1 MIKRRLLPE
10 LLKHL
15 SEKELSL
22 IVGPRQAG
30 KTTLM
35 KLLMLELSK
44 INQPSLMLN
53 LDIEEDKKFFDSQEL
68 LLRKVRLELGT
79 QGYVFVDEI
88 QRKEDAGLF
97 LKGLYDMDLPYKWVV
112 SGSGSLELKEKIHES
127 LAGRKRVF
135 ELSTLSWEEF
145 VDFRTSYRYEHH
157 LGEFMDLEAEKTR
170 GLLEEYLSFGGF
182 PRIVLEQE
190 LSEKRKIMSELYESY
205 LLKDLV
211 ELLGI
216 QKSEE
221 FTGLTRIMAS
231 QMGKMVNKQ
240 ELSSTLGLNIHTI
253 NHYLWYMEKTFFIEK
268 VTPFF
273 RNIRKEICKAPVY
286 YFSDL
291 GMRNFALGLFG
302 STTALLG
309 DGFLFQN
316 FVFHRLKEWARD
328 TSWQVHY
335 WRTTNKAEVDFVVD
349 QGVELIPVEVKY
361 QNLLKPNPG
370 RSLLSFL
377 AQYQPK
383 KAYIIH
389 LGKEMRR
396 MEGSTELVF
405 LPFYRLGEDH
415 SWE

>member
-10 LLKHL
+10 LIKHL
-15 SEKELSL
+15 KEKEISL

-35 KLLMLELSK
+35 KLLMHELAK
-44 INQPSLMLN
+44 QNQPSLMLN
-53 LDIEEDKKFFDSQEL
+53 LDIEEDKKYFDSQEH
-68 LLRKVRLELGT
+68 LLRKIRLELGN

-88 QRKEDAGLF
+88 QRKENAGLF
-97 LKGLYDMDLPYKWVV
+97 LKGLYDMDLPYHWMV

-135 ELSTLSWEEF
+135 ELSTLSWEEW
-145 VDFRTSYRYEHH
+145 VDYRTSYRFEQN
-157 LGEFMDLEAEKTR
+157 LGEFMELEATKTKA
-170 GLLEEYLSFGGF
+170 LLEEYLSFGGF

-216 QKSEE
+216 QKTEE
-221 FTGLTRIMAS
+221 FTGLARLMAS
-231 QMGKMVNKQ
+231 QMGKMANKQ
-240 ELSSTLGLNIHTI
+240 ELSSTLGLHIHTI
-253 NHYLWYMEKTFFIEK
+253 NHYLWYMEKTFYIEK
-268 VTPFF
+268 VTPFY

-302 STTALLG
+302 SSAPLLS

-316 FVFHRLKEWARD
+316 FVFHRLKDWVRD
-328 TSWQVHY
+328 TSWQIHY

-349 QGVELIPVEVKY
+349 QGIEITPVEVKY

-377 AQYQPK
+377 AQYQSK
-383 KAYIIH
+383 KAYIVH

-396 MEGSTELVF
+396 MEGNTELVF
-405 LPFYRLGEDH
+405 LPFYRLIPASME
-415 SWE
+415 

>member
-10 LLKHL
+10 LIKHL
-15 SEKELSL
+15 KEKEISL

-35 KLLMLELSK
+35 KLLMHELAK
-44 INQPSLMLN
+44 QNQPSLMLN
-53 LDIEEDKKFFDSQEL
+53 LDIEEDKKYFDSQEH
-68 LLRKVRLELGT
+68 LLRKIRLELGN

-88 QRKEDAGLF
+88 QRKENAGLF
-97 LKGLYDMDLPYKWVV
+97 LKGLYDMDLPYHWMV

-135 ELSTLSWEEF
+135 ELSTLSWEEW
-145 VDFRTSYRYEHH
+145 VEYRTSYRFEQN
-157 LGEFMDLEAEKTR
+157 LGEFMELEATKTKA
-170 GLLEEYLSFGGF
+170 LLEEYLSFGGF

-216 QKSEE
+216 QKTEE
-221 FTGLTRIMAS
+221 FTGLARLMAS
-231 QMGKMVNKQ
+231 QLGKMVNKQ
-240 ELSSTLGLNIHTI
+240 ELSSTLGLHIHTI
-253 NHYLWYMEKTFFIEK
+253 NHYLWYMEKTFYIEK
-268 VTPFF
+268 VTPFY

-302 STTALLG
+302 SSAPLLS

-316 FVFHRLKEWARD
+316 FVFHRLKDWVRD
-328 TSWQVHY
+328 TSWQIHY

-349 QGVELIPVEVKY
+349 QGIEITPVEVKY

-383 KAYIIH
+383 KAYIVH

-396 MEGSTELVF
+396 MEGNTELVF
-405 LPFYRLGEDH
+405 LPFYRLIPASME
-415 SWE
+415 

>member
-10 LLKHL
+10 LIKHL
-15 SEKELSL
+15 KEKEISL

-35 KLLMLELSK
+35 KLLMHELAK
-44 INQPSLMLN
+44 QNQPSLMLN
-53 LDIEEDKKFFDSQEL
+53 LDIEEDKKYFDSQEH
-68 LLRKVRLELGT
+68 LLRKIRLELGN

-88 QRKEDAGLF
+88 QRKENAGLF
-97 LKGLYDMDLPYKWVV
+97 LKGLYDMDLPYHWMV

-135 ELSTLSWEEF
+135 ELSTLSWEEW
-145 VDFRTSYRYEHH
+145 VDYRTSYRFEQN
-157 LGEFMDLEAEKTR
+157 LGEFMELEATKTKA
-170 GLLEEYLSFGGF
+170 LLEEYLSFGGF

-216 QKSEE
+216 QKTEE
-221 FTGLTRIMAS
+221 FTGLARLMAS

-240 ELSSTLGLNIHTI
+240 ELSSTLGLHIHTI
-253 NHYLWYMEKTFFIEK
+253 NHYLWYMEKTFYIEK
-268 VTPFF
+268 VTPFY

-302 STTALLG
+302 SSAPLLS

-316 FVFHRLKEWARD
+316 FVFHRLKDWVRD
-328 TSWQVHY
+328 TSWQIHY

-349 QGVELIPVEVKY
+349 QGIEITPVEVKY

-383 KAYIIH
+383 KAYIVH

-396 MEGSTELVF
+396 MEGNTELVF
-405 LPFYRLGEDH
+405 LPFYRLIPASME
-415 SWE
+415 

>member
-1 MIKRRLLPE
+1 
-10 LLKHL
+10 
-15 SEKELSL
+15 
-22 IVGPRQAG
+22 
-30 KTTLM
+30 
-35 KLLMLELSK
+35 
-44 INQPSLMLN
+44 
-53 LDIEEDKKFFDSQEL
+53 
-68 LLRKVRLELGT
+68 
-79 QGYVFVDEI
+79 VFVDEI
-88 QRKEDAGLF
+88 QRKENAGLF
-97 LKGLYDMDLPYKWVV
+97 LKGLYDMDLPYHWMV

-135 ELSTLSWEEF
+135 ELSTLSWEEW
-145 VDFRTSYRYEHH
+145 VDYRTSYRFEQN
-157 LGEFMDLEAEKTR
+157 LGEFMELEATKTKA
-170 GLLEEYLSFGGF
+170 LLEEYLSFGGF

-190 LSEKRKIMSELYESY
+190 LSEKRKILSELYESY

-216 QKSEE
+216 QKTEE
-221 FTGLTRIMAS
+221 FTGLARLMAS

-240 ELSSTLGLNIHTI
+240 ELSSTLGLHIHTI

-268 VTPFF
+268 VTPFY

-302 STTALLG
+302 SSAPLLS

-316 FVFHRLKEWARD
+316 FVFHRLKDWVRD
-328 TSWQVHY
+328 TSWQIHY

-383 KAYIIH
+383 KAYIVH

-396 MEGSTELVF
+396 MEGNTELVF
-405 LPFYRLGEDH
+405 LPFYRLIPASME
-415 SWE
+415 

>member
-10 LLKHL
+10 LIKHL
-15 SEKELSL
+15 KEKEISL

-35 KLLMLELSK
+35 KLLMHELAK
-44 INQPSLMLN
+44 QNQPSLMLN
-53 LDIEEDKKFFDSQEL
+53 LDIEEDKKYFDSQEH
-68 LLRKVRLELGT
+68 LLRKIRLELGN
-79 QGYVFVDEI
+79 QGYVFVDEV
-88 QRKEDAGLF
+88 QRKENAGLF
-97 LKGLYDMDLPYKWVV
+97 LKGLYDMDLPYHWMV

-135 ELSTLSWEEF
+135 ELSTLSWEEW
-145 VDFRTSYRYEHH
+145 VEYRTSYRFEQN
-157 LGEFMDLEAEKTR
+157 LGEFMELEATKTKA
-170 GLLEEYLSFGGF
+170 LLEEYLCFGGF

-216 QKSEE
+216 QKTEE
-221 FTGLTRIMAS
+221 FTGLARLMAS

-240 ELSSTLGLNIHTI
+240 ELSSTLGLHIHTI
-253 NHYLWYMEKTFFIEK
+253 NHYLWYMEKTFYIEK
-268 VTPFF
+268 VTPFY

-302 STTALLG
+302 SSAPLLS

-316 FVFHRLKEWARD
+316 FVFHRLKDWVRD
-328 TSWQVHY
+328 TSWQIHY

-349 QGVELIPVEVKY
+349 QGIEITPVEVKY

-383 KAYIIH
+383 KAYIVH

-396 MEGSTELVF
+396 MEGNTELVF
-405 LPFYRLGEDH
+405 LPFYRLIPASME
-415 SWE
+415 

>member
-10 LLKHL
+10 LIKHL
-15 SEKELSL
+15 KEKEVSL

-35 KLLMLELSK
+35 KLLMHELTK
-44 INQPSLMLN
+44 QNQPSLMLN
-53 LDIEEDKKFFDSQEL
+53 LDIEEDKKYFDSQEH
-68 LLRKVRLELGT
+68 LLRKIRLELGN

-88 QRKEDAGLF
+88 QRKENAGLF
-97 LKGLYDMDLPYKWVV
+97 LKGLYDMDLPYHWIV

-135 ELSTLSWEEF
+135 ELSTLSWEEW
-145 VDFRTSYRYEHH
+145 VDYRTSYRFEQN
-157 LGEFMDLEAEKTR
+157 LGEFMELEATKTKA
-170 GLLEEYLSFGGF
+170 LLEEYLSFGGF

-216 QKSEE
+216 QKTEE
-221 FTGLTRIMAS
+221 FTGLARLMAS

-240 ELSSTLGLNIHTI
+240 ELSSNLGLHIHTI

-268 VTPFF
+268 VTPFY

-302 STTALLG
+302 SSAPLLS

-316 FVFHRLKEWARD
+316 FVFHRLKDWVRD
-328 TSWQVHY
+328 TSWQIHY

-349 QGVELIPVEVKY
+349 QGVELIPVEVKF

-396 MEGSTELVF
+396 MEGDTELVF
-405 LPFYRLGEDH
+405 LPFYRLIP
-415 SWE
+415 SSMV

>member
-10 LLKHL
+10 LIKHL
-15 SEKELSL
+15 KEKEISL

-35 KLLMLELSK
+35 KLLMHELAK
-44 INQPSLMLN
+44 QNQPSLMLN
-53 LDIEEDKKFFDSQEL
+53 LDIEEDKKYFDSQEH
-68 LLRKVRLELGT
+68 LLRKIRLELGN

-88 QRKEDAGLF
+88 QRKENAGLF
-97 LKGLYDMDLPYKWVV
+97 LKGLYDMDLPYHWMV

-135 ELSTLSWEEF
+135 ELSTLSWEEW
-145 VDFRTSYRYEHH
+145 VDYRTSYRFEQN
-157 LGEFMDLEAEKTR
+157 LGEFMELEATKTKA
-170 GLLEEYLSFGGF
+170 LLEEYLSFGGF

-216 QKSEE
+216 QKTEE
-221 FTGLTRIMAS
+221 FTGLARLMAS

-240 ELSSTLGLNIHTI
+240 ELSSTLGLHIHTI

-268 VTPFF
+268 VTPFY

-302 STTALLG
+302 SSAPLLS

-316 FVFHRLKEWARD
+316 FVFHRLKDWVRD
-328 TSWQVHY
+328 TSWQIHY

-349 QGVELIPVEVKY
+349 QGVELIPVEVKF

-383 KAYIIH
+383 KAYIVH

-396 MEGSTELVF
+396 MEGNTELVF
-405 LPFYRLGEDH
+405 LPFYRLIPASME
-415 SWE
+415 

>member
-10 LLKHL
+10 LIKHL
-15 SEKELSL
+15 KEKEISL

-35 KLLMLELSK
+35 KLLMHELTK
-44 INQPSLMLN
+44 QNQPSLMLN
-53 LDIEEDKKFFDSQEL
+53 LDIEEDKKYFDSQEH
-68 LLRKVRLELGT
+68 LLRKIRLELGN

-88 QRKEDAGLF
+88 QRKENAGLF
-97 LKGLYDMDLPYKWVV
+97 LKGLYDMDLPYHWMV

-135 ELSTLSWEEF
+135 ELSTLSWEEW
-145 VDFRTSYRYEHH
+145 VDYRTSYRFEQN
-157 LGEFMDLEAEKTR
+157 LGEFMELEATKTKA
-170 GLLEEYLSFGGF
+170 LLEEYLSFGGF

-216 QKSEE
+216 QKTEE
-221 FTGLTRIMAS
+221 FTGLARIMAS

-240 ELSSTLGLNIHTI
+240 ELSSTLGLHIHTI

-268 VTPFF
+268 VTPFY

-302 STTALLG
+302 SSAPLLS

-316 FVFHRLKEWARD
+316 FVFHRLKDWVRD
-328 TSWQVHY
+328 TSWQIHY

-349 QGVELIPVEVKY
+349 QGVELIPVEVKF

-383 KAYIIH
+383 KAYIVH

-396 MEGSTELVF
+396 IEGNTELVF
-405 LPFYRLGEDH
+405 LPFYRLAVDKFI
-415 SWE
+415 

>member
-10 LLKHL
+10 LIKHL
-15 SEKELSL
+15 KEKEVSL

-35 KLLMLELSK
+35 KLLMHELTK
-44 INQPSLMLN
+44 QNQPSLMLN
-53 LDIEEDKKFFDSQEL
+53 LDIEEDKKYFDSQEH
-68 LLRKVRLELGT
+68 LLRKIRLELGN

-88 QRKEDAGLF
+88 QRKENAGLF
-97 LKGLYDMDLPYKWVV
+97 LKGLYDMDLPYHWIV

-135 ELSTLSWEEF
+135 ELSTLSWEEW
-145 VDFRTSYRYEHH
+145 VDYRTSYRFEQN
-157 LGEFMDLEAEKTR
+157 LGEFMELEATKTKA
-170 GLLEEYLSFGGF
+170 LLEEYLSFGGF

-216 QKSEE
+216 QKTEE
-221 FTGLTRIMAS
+221 FTGLARLMAS

-240 ELSSTLGLNIHTI
+240 ELSSTLGLHIHTI

-268 VTPFF
+268 VTPFY

-302 STTALLG
+302 SSAPLLS

-316 FVFHRLKEWARD
+316 FVFHRLKDWVRD
-328 TSWQVHY
+328 TSWQIHY

-349 QGVELIPVEVKY
+349 QGVELIPVEVKF

-396 MEGSTELVF
+396 MEGDTELVF
-405 LPFYRLGEDH
+405 LPFYRLIP
-415 SWE
+415 SSMV

>member
-10 LLKHL
+10 LIKHL
-15 SEKELSL
+15 KEKEISL
-22 IVGPRQAG
+22 IAGPRQAG

-35 KLLMLELSK
+35 KLLMHELAK
-44 INQPSLMLN
+44 QNQPSLMLN
-53 LDIEEDKKFFDSQEL
+53 LDIEEDKKYFDSQEH
-68 LLRKVRLELGT
+68 LLRKIRLELGN

-88 QRKEDAGLF
+88 QRKENAGLF
-97 LKGLYDMDLPYKWVV
+97 LKGLYDMDLPYHWMV

-135 ELSTLSWEEF
+135 ELSTLSWEEW
-145 VDFRTSYRYEHH
+145 VDYRTSYRFEQN
-157 LGEFMDLEAEKTR
+157 LGEFMELEATKTKA
-170 GLLEEYLSFGGF
+170 LLEEYLSFGGF

-190 LSEKRKIMSELYESY
+190 LSEKRKILSELYESY

-216 QKSEE
+216 QKTEE
-221 FTGLTRIMAS
+221 FTGLARLMAS

-240 ELSSTLGLNIHTI
+240 ELSSTLGLHIHTI

-268 VTPFF
+268 VTPFY

-302 STTALLG
+302 SSAPLLS

-316 FVFHRLKEWARD
+316 FVFHRLKDWVRD
-328 TSWQVHY
+328 TSWQIHY

-383 KAYIIH
+383 KAYIVH

-396 MEGSTELVF
+396 MEGNTELVF
-405 LPFYRLGEDH
+405 LPFYRLIPASME
-415 SWE
+415 

>member
-10 LLKHL
+10 LIKHL
-15 SEKELSL
+15 KEKEISL

-35 KLLMLELSK
+35 KLLMHELTK
-44 INQPSLMLN
+44 QNQPSLMLN
-53 LDIEEDKKFFDSQEL
+53 LDIEEDKKYFDSQEH
-68 LLRKVRLELGT
+68 LLRKIRLELGN

-88 QRKEDAGLF
+88 QRKENAGLF
-97 LKGLYDMDLPYKWVV
+97 LKGLYDMDLPYHWMV

-135 ELSTLSWEEF
+135 ELSTLSWEEW
-145 VDFRTSYRYEHH
+145 VDYRTSYRFEQN
-157 LGEFMDLEAEKTR
+157 LGEFMELEATKTKA
-170 GLLEEYLSFGGF
+170 LLEEYLSFGGF

-216 QKSEE
+216 QKTEE
-221 FTGLTRIMAS
+221 FTGLARLMAS

-240 ELSSTLGLNIHTI
+240 ELSSTLGLHIHTI

-268 VTPFF
+268 VTPFY

-302 STTALLG
+302 SSAPLLS

-316 FVFHRLKEWARD
+316 FVFHRLKDWVRD
-328 TSWQVHY
+328 TSWQIHY

-349 QGVELIPVEVKY
+349 QGVELIPVEVKF

-383 KAYIIH
+383 KAYIVH

-396 MEGSTELVF
+396 IEGNTELVF
-405 LPFYRLGEDH
+405 LPFYRLAVDKFI
-415 SWE
+415 